1 VEVGPIRGTEP
12 IPRFA
17 QSIDLLVGFLILLGV
32 SNTRPVPA
40 FQEQLPLDE
49 RGEAA
54 LRKIVARSDAEHF
67 GAGHSVKVRIRSST
81 ILAMAI
87 AHSHINH
94 GACLSAEQ
102 YRNQIALFRVLDGYD
117 QKHGL
122 GPTARCA
129 RFGKPSSVGIS
140 A

>member
-17 QSIDLLVGFLILLGV
+17 QSIDLLVGVLILIGV

-40 FQEQLPLDE
+40 FQVDE

-54 LRKIVARSDAEHF
+54 LRKIIARSDAEHF
-67 GAGHSVKVRIRSST
+67 GAGHSVKVRIRSSA
-81 ILAMAI
+81 ILTMAI

-94 GACLSAEQ
+94 GACL
-102 YRNQIALFRVLDGYD
+102 FDGYD

-122 GPTARCA
+122 GPTAR
-129 RFGKPSSVGIS
+129 
-140 A
+140 

>member
-1 VEVGPIRGTEP
+1 LAI
-12 IPRFA
+12 
-17 QSIDLLVGFLILLGV
+17 

-81 ILAMAI
+81 ILTMAI

-102 YRNQIALFRVLDGYD
+102 YRNQIALFGCLMAMSRNMDWVRQHDENGREVWEAIIGWHQCLSAEALGVVLEEDDFDY
-117 QKHGL
+117 
-122 GPTARCA
+122 
-129 RFGKPSSVGIS
+129 
-140 A
+140 